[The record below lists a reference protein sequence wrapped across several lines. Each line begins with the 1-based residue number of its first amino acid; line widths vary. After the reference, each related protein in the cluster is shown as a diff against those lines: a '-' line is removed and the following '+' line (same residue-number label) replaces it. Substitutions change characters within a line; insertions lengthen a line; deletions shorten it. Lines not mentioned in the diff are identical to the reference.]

1 MVGIKWEFHMRKLI
15 LAAILVT
22 GGMIASG
29 AMARSASVTM
39 VNINPTNPVIEMT
52 ISETVETLPDIA
64 TFSTGVQTM
73 APTASAAVRANN
85 VQMASVVARLK
96 TLGIAERDIQTTQIN
111 LNQQYDERDGK
122 QIFKGYE
129 ASNMVNATLR
139 DLTKLSVF
147 LDALAL
153 DGATSFNGPMFS
165 IEDDSPFREAA
176 RNKVWATAM
185 TRARNLAHKAG
196 YNDVRVLRVEEN
208 DQERGFELMKMTPVS
223 MDAAE
228 NATPISP
235 GELSVGASMSFTFEM
250 VK

>member
-1 MVGIKWEFHMRKLI
+1 MRKLI
-15 LAAILVT
+15 LAAMLVT
-22 GGMIASG
+22 GGMMASG
-29 AMARSASVTM
+29 AMATEVHVT
-39 VNINPTNPVIEMT
+39 TANPVIDLT
-52 ISETVETLPDIA
+52 ISETVETPPDIA

-185 TRARNLAHKAG
+185 TRARNLARKAG

>member
-1 MVGIKWEFHMRKLI
+1 MRKLI
-15 LAAILVT
+15 LAAMLVT
-22 GGMIASG
+22 GWMMASG
-29 AMARSASVTM
+29 AMATEVHVT
-39 VNINPTNPVIEMT
+39 TANPVIDLT
-52 ISETVETLPDIA
+52 ISETVETPPDIA

-85 VQMASVVARLK
+85 EQMASVVARLK
-96 TLGIAERDIQTTQIN
+96 TLGITDRDIQTTQIN
-111 LNQQYDERDGK
+111 LDQQFEYRDGK
-122 QIFKGYE
+122 QVLKGYR

-153 DGATSFNGPMFS
+153 DGATSFDGPIFR
-165 IEDDSPFREAA
+165 IEDDSTFREAA
-176 RNKVWATAM
+176 RNKVWATAI
-185 TRARNLAHKAG
+185 TRARNLARKAG

-208 DQERGFELMKMTPVS
+208 DRERGFASMKMTRVS

-228 NATPISP
+228 KTTPISP
-235 GELSVGASMSFTFEM
+235 GELSVAASMSFTFEM